1 MSTFWSFRLHPR
13 FYASVGVVVIVAV
26 LILMRTLRADAE
38 FAFFDSYFA
47 ERIVEVK
54 NDEATQI
61 PQNLHTHTWNT
72 FAGSVPPGAMIGEVT
87 LILTWSE
94 ATTHTDAVQA
104 EVLIPTENGVVLGAD
119 DSEDATGREEPSLS
133 EEIREET
140 VVVEEALNV
149 GEATE
154 TPEPPVSEI
163 SEETTS
169 PVIPAGDETIEA
181 EHAPGEEQNEE
192 ITPPPADTT
201 DEPALEV
208 EEVIEVLYESPEEGE
223 GVSDAAFMHTNP
235 LTVYSLAALAQD
247 EEISASTES
256 SAQAVSDSPVNE
268 VSETFIMEED
278 VSETPLEVEVTELEN
293 LVDAVEEGDV
303 AGTSTT
309 TEISPEVE
317 NEEDEEDE
325 SLPPLYPS
333 RETASIQYS
342 YDGDT
347 WIELGTVN
355 LLTATEATFLLT
367 LQSVDVIDTLQ
378 VRAVYLAP
386 QDVSPIIFGN
396 AQLKIA
402 YEPGVIEPISLGPS
416 DQEPNFSV
424 SSIKAD
430 VTRGSVRAVLLERG
444 GVFEMW
450 GALID
455 RGDETATWTKF
466 ASGNA
471 INESM
476 PIDVKDGTVFWFDK
490 NGQTLFAYDMHT
502 ESLTGATSPSDEEGV
517 YSLVF
522 GDGRRLQRV
531 TYNALTNSLEFD
543 SATSRV
549 TP

>member
-1 MSTFWSFRLHPR
+1 MSTFWSFRLHSR
-13 FYASVGVVVIVAV
+13 LFVSIGVVVIVAV
-26 LILMRTLRADAE
+26 LVLMRTLPADAE
-38 FAFFDSYFA
+38 FAFFDSYFS
-47 ERIVEVK
+47 ERVVEVK
-54 NDEATQI
+54 NDEVTQI

-72 FAGSVPPGAMIGEVT
+72 FAGSVPPGAVIGEVA

-104 EVLIPTENGVVLGAD
+104 EVLIPTQDGTVLGAN
-119 DSEDATGREEPSLS
+119 DSVDATGINEPSLS
-133 EEIREET
+133 EEVGEEI
-140 VVVEEALNV
+140 VVVEEVLNAD
-149 GEATE
+149 GATE
-154 TPEPPVSEI
+154 ETSEPTVPEPL
-163 SEETTS
+163 EEAVP
-169 PVIPAGDETIEA
+169 PVIPIVDATIEV
-181 EHAPGEEQNEE
+181 EPAPSEELGEELIQLPVDTIDVSTVEIEE
-192 ITPPPADTT
+192 D
-201 DEPALEV
+201 V
-208 EEVIEVLYESPEEGE
+208 EVLDTSLEEE
-223 GVSDAAFMHTNP
+223 AVSDAAFMHTDS
-235 LTVYSLAALAQD
+235 LKVYALAALAQD
-247 EEISASTES
+247 EEISVPIENST
-256 SAQAVSDSPVNE
+256 QAVSDSLISE

-278 VSETPLEVEVTELEN
+278 VSEVPFEGEVTELEN

-303 AGTSTT
+303 AGASTT
-309 TEISPEVE
+309 TGISPEVE
-317 NEEDEEDE
+317 NEKDE
-325 SLPPLYPS
+325 SLPALYPS

-355 LLTATEATFLLT
+355 LLVATEATLLLT
-367 LQSVDVIDTLQ
+367 LQSVDAIDTLQ
-378 VRAVYLAP
+378 VRVVYLAP
-386 QDVSPIIFGN
+386 QDVPPILFGN

-402 YEPGVIEPISLGPS
+402 YELGVIEPIPLGPS
-416 DQEPNFSV
+416 DQEPNFMV

-430 VTRGSVRAVLLERG
+430 VTRGRVRAVLLERG

-476 PIDVKDGTVFWFDK
+476 PIDVKDGIVFWFDK
-490 NGQTLFAYDMHT
+490 NGQTLFAYDMHS

-522 GDGRRLQRV
+522 GNERRLQIV

-543 SATSRV
+543 SAASSV